1 MSIIATMKNGIVN
14 IEVFGAMDAILEK
27 HGRTAT
33 EWAEASWEN
42 PKLSSRIS
50 ELRFR
55 AQMNRAGQSPN
66 IGRAFSV
73 KKCAALINGLQKLLG
88 EEIVR
93 KEIKRLLDKA
103 KDSTER
109 MILMVLSLP
118 KKEKN
123 KIEKIMNALI
133 LKD

>member
-1 MSIIATMKNGIVN
+1 MKNGIVN
-14 IEVFGAMDAILEK
+14 IEVFDAMNAILEK
-27 HGRTAT
+27 HGKTAT
-33 EWAEASWEN
+33 EWAEASWDN

-73 KKCAALINGLQKLLG
+73 KKCASLIKGLQKLLG
-88 EEIVR
+88 DEVVK

-109 MILMVLSLP
+109 MILMILSVP
-118 KKEKN
+118 KKDRN
-123 KIEKIMNALI
+123 RIEKIMGALI